1 MYSIIIMII
10 QYNFLSRFSNKPEM
24 MLSYFSNDI
33 FCTDC
38 IYNKAKTFCLHYDIK
53 LSKKSGCYDIIY

>member
-1 MYSIIIMII
+1 MII

-24 MLSYFSNDI
+24 MLGYCSNDI

-38 IYNKAKTFCLHYDIK
+38 IYNKAKAVCLHYSIK

>member
-1 MYSIIIMII
+1 MVM
-10 QYNFLSRFSNKPEM
+10 QYDFLSRFINKSEM
-24 MLSYFSNDI
+24 MLGYYLYDI

-38 IYNKAKTFCLHYDIK
+38 IYNKAETFCLHYDIK